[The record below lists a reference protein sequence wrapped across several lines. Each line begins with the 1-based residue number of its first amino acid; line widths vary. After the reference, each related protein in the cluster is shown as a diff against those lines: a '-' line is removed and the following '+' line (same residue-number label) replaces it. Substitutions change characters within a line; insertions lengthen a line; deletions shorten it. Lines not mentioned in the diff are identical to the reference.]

1 MNRVASSA
9 KVDLTKNIFHLM
21 EQDSH
26 RHKFQEDPLTKLK
39 NIENR
44 SEINRACVELVAQ
57 RRPKRYSSNSHK
69 PVDSNSKESYL
80 SIYRQFQLQR

>member
-21 EQDSH
+21 EQETH

-44 SEINRACVELVAQ
+44 SEINRACLELVAQ
-57 RRPKRYSSNSHK
+57 RRPKRYSNYQK
-69 PVDSNSKESYL
+69 PTDSNSKESYL
-80 SIYRQFQLQR
+80 SIYRQFQLQK